1 MVDQQNEAGVV
12 QAVVTRLEQ
21 QVLPQALDIKRKV
34 DAGETLNE
42 FDTDFLEEA
51 LQNLR
56 RDGPYVKHHPQWEEL
71 YSPMI
76 DLYDQIT
83 RKALENEK
91 RPSRR

>member
-1 MVDQQNEAGVV
+1 MVDQQDEAGVV

-56 RDGPYVKHHPQWEEL
+56 RDGPYVKDHPQWEEL
-71 YSPMI
+71 YSRMI

-91 RPSRR
+91 RASRR